1 VPHRCLRC
9 GTLIESKDD
18 SLIKEGCP
26 RCGSR
31 LFIYEPERRKSRSE
45 DFEFVD
51 IRVERDG
58 VYSIDLE
65 SITDDDNV
73 IVVYKD
79 GVYHILLLNEEQRPD
94 GE

>member
-1 VPHRCLRC
+1 MPHRCLRC
-9 GTLIESKDD
+9 GAVIDTANDDLIR
-18 SLIKEGCP
+18 EGCP

-31 LFIYEPERRKSRSE
+31 LFVYEPVKRDTRSE

-51 IRVERDG
+51 IKVEKDG
-58 VYSIDLE
+58 VYTIDIDNI
-65 SITDDDNV
+65 SGDDNV

-79 GVYHILLLNEEQRPD
+79 GVYHILLLTDEQRRD